1 MISWFFV
8 KRYCSFEFDL
18 CRYDEAS
25 ANLPNWESPLENH
38 NHHSSR
44 RALGRRNLEAAE
56 VGAVGGSLGGGGAGV
71 GRELEAALGG
81 VGGRYSG
88 SLAGLGDEPGA
99 GGGGDYPPAPYG
111 NTSVGGFSRPW

>member
-1 MISWFFV
+1 M
-8 KRYCSFEFDL
+8 
-18 CRYDEAS
+18 
-25 ANLPNWESPLENH
+25 
-38 NHHSSR
+38 
-44 RALGRRNLEAAE
+44 
-56 VGAVGGSLGGGGAGV
+56 GGSLGGGGAGV